1 MEVKRYLAKHQKRK
15 EDDMKLKIIAHRG
28 FSILI
33 FPMSSSI
40 KFHDQRQSYF
50 FICI

>member
-1 MEVKRYLAKHQKRK
+1 MEVKRYLTKHEKRK
-15 EDDMKLKIIAHRG
+15 EDDMDLKIIAHRG

-33 FPMSSSI
+33 FPVSSSI
-40 KFHDQRQSYF
+40 KFHDQGESYF